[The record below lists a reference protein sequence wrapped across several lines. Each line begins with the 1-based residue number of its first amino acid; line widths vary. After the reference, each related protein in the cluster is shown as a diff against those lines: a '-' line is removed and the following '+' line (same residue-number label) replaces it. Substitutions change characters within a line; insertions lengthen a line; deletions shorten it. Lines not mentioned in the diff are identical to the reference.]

1 MMFQVA
7 MPTSAVEGVQ
17 VSLRTSTQG
26 VVAIKLGGACPHEV
40 EDKASGECRM
50 VD

>member
-1 MMFQVA
+1 MVLQVA
-7 MPTSAVEGVQ
+7 TRTSAVEEVQ
-17 VSLRTSTQG
+17 VSLRTSTLG
-26 VVAIKLGGACPHEV
+26 VVAIKLEEV